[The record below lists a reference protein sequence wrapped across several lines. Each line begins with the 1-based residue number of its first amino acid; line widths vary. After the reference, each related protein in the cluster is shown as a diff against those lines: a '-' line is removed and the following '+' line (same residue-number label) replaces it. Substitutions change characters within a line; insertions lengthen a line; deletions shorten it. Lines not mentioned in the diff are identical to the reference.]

1 MPWPAPPRPVHRL
14 IFLPENPTQ
23 PSPRAQSPGVGTRP
37 AKGWHIA
44 LWVVQVLLGAA
55 FVVGGL
61 MKAIMPVADL
71 AQNAAWTADV
81 PLALLRFIGVAE
93 LAGGLGL
100 ILPAATR
107 IRPMLTPLAA
117 VGLATIMTLAFVFHI
132 QRGEWDA
139 LPVNAVLGALA
150 AFVAWGRV
158 RKAPIAPR

>member
-1 MPWPAPPRPVHRL
+1 
-14 IFLPENPTQ
+14 
-23 PSPRAQSPGVGTRP
+23 
-37 AKGWHIA
+37 
-44 LWVVQVLLGAA
+44 VQVLLGAA
-55 FVVGGL
+55 FMVGGL
-61 MKAIMPVADL
+61 MKAIMPIADL

-107 IRPMLTPLAA
+107 IRPIAD
-117 VGLATIMTLAFVFHI
+117 ATGGAGPGDDHDAGVRLPHPARRV
-132 QRGEWDA
+132 DA

-150 AFVAWGRV
+150 AFVAWGRL

>member
-1 MPWPAPPRPVHRL
+1 
-14 IFLPENPTQ
+14 
-23 PSPRAQSPGVGTRP
+23 
-37 AKGWHIA
+37 
-44 LWVVQVLLGAA
+44 VQVLLGAA
-55 FVVGGL
+55 FMVGGL
-61 MKAIMPVADL
+61 MKAIMPIADL

-117 VGLATIMTLAFVFHI
+117 LGLATIMTLAFVFHI

-139 LPVNAVLGALA
+139 LPVNAVLGVLA
-150 AFVAWGRV
+150 AFVAWGRW
-158 RKAPIAPR
+158 RKAPIAAR

>member
-1 MPWPAPPRPVHRL
+1 
-14 IFLPENPTQ
+14 
-23 PSPRAQSPGVGTRP
+23 
-37 AKGWHIA
+37 
-44 LWVVQVLLGAA
+44 VQVLLGA

-61 MKAIMPVADL
+61 MKAIMPGADL
-71 AQNAAWTADV
+71 ARNSAWVADV

-107 IRPMLTPLAA
+107 IRPMLTRLAA
-117 VGLATIMTLAFVFHI
+117 VSLATIMTLAFVFHI

-150 AFVAWGRV
+150 AFGAWGRW